1 MRVIGGSAGGRVLF
15 TPRGDRVR
23 PTADRVK
30 EAVFSSLLSRF
41 GTFHGLAVLDLFA
54 GTGNLGIESLSRG
67 AEHAVFVDSHQDSAR
82 IIGKNIELT
91 GFAASSELVR
101 SDARKALQRF
111 HQQGKLFDIIFLDP
125 PYREI
130 ELTEKVLTDLVAYRL
145 TVPAGII
152 VVETDSRTELKI
164 PAGLELLEK
173 RLYGDTAILFVEIAG

>member
-30 EAVFSSLLSRF
+30 EAVFSALLSRY

-54 GTGNLGIESLSRG
+54 GTGNLGIEALSRG
-67 AEHAVFVDSHQDSAR
+67 AEHAVFVDSHQDSAN
-82 IIGKNIELT
+82 IISRNLELT

-101 SDARKALQRF
+101 SDVRKALQRL
-111 HQQGKLFDIIFLDP
+111 HRQGKLFDIIFLDP

-130 ELTEKVLTDLVAYRL
+130 ELTENVLADLVEYRL
-145 TVPAGII
+145 TTPAGMI
-152 VVETDSRTELKI
+152 VVETDSRTALKI

-173 RLYGDTAILFVEIAG
+173 RSYGDTAILFAEIAA